1 MEAMPSQTQSLF
13 GQRVFE
19 VADDGHGIHSIRYA
33 VDVVGM
39 ALGQDATMVVLPIAS
54 LDPAFFQLS
63 TRFAGEVLQK
73 FVNYGLRVVVLGDH
87 SQHSAQSGPLRD
99 FIRESNRSKAIW
111 FLADW
116 NALKEKL
123 AAESEGR

>member
-1 MEAMPSQTQSLF
+1 MPSQTQSLF

-19 VADDGHGIHSIRYA
+19 VADDGHGIHSIQYA

-63 TRFAGEVLQK
+63 TRFAGEVLQ
-73 FVNYGLRVVVLGDH
+73 
-87 SQHSAQSGPLRD
+87 
-99 FIRESNRSKAIW
+99 
-111 FLADW
+111 
-116 NALKEKL
+116 
-123 AAESEGR
+123 